1 MEPRTRPP
9 IPPPPP
15 RVRFAAPTAHPPRH
29 APHTHTNRGLFY
41 VLVSTNFDRRGQA
54 FVSTMEGWDYPI
66 VGTQWHPERNAYE
79 WRDLFSPE
87 AHSPE
92 AVAAMQYM
100 ATFFVTDARR
110 NAQAFADPALFAH

>member
-1 MEPRTRPP
+1 M
-9 IPPPPP
+9 
-15 RVRFAAPTAHPPRH
+15 
-29 APHTHTNRGLFY
+29 
-41 VLVSTNFDRRGQA
+41 LVSTNFDRRGQA

-110 NAQAFADPALFAH
+110 NAQAFADPALFAHYSAFSYPIVSAPDAATSGYQWLVFTG